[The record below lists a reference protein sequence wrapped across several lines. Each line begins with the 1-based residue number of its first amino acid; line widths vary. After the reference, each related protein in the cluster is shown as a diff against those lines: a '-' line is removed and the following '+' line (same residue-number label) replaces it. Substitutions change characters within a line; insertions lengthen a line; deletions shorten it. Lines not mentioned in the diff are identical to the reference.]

1 MNCPSCGHENRDGA
15 RFCRECGQSL
25 APELTCASCGRLNT
39 AESRFCDGC
48 GAPVSRPAAQPDRDP
63 RSYTPKH
70 LVDKILQSKSALEGE
85 RKQVTVLFADVKG
98 STELAGSLDPE
109 EWHIILDRFF
119 QILTDG
125 VHRFEGTVNQYT
137 GDGIM
142 ALFGAPIA
150 HEDHAQR
157 ACYSALRLRD
167 EVRDYAN
174 ELRVERGLNFGV
186 RIGLNSGEVVV
197 GKIGDDLRMDYT
209 ARGHTVGLA
218 QRMEA
223 LAESGRICVSES
235 TAHLVE
241 GYLELASLGC
251 SPVKGARDP
260 IEIFELVGVGS
271 MRTRLDVAR
280 ARGFSRL
287 IGRTDELATLD
298 AALEQALEGQG
309 RVVGVVG
316 EAGVG
321 KSRLCYEFA
330 ERCRGREIA
339 VYEAHCPAHGK
350 TIPLLPI
357 HQLLRAYFSIDE
369 GDRGQTAREKIA
381 GRLLLLDRSF
391 DADLP
396 LIWDFLGVPDP
407 ARPAPEADPGARQR
421 RLFAWVRR
429 LVHARS
435 QLEPAVLLFDD
446 LHWIDPGS
454 NAWVAELVEAADA
467 TQTLVLLNFRPEY
480 SAPWMQRAHYQQHPL
495 TALGAEET
503 RTLAADLLGP
513 DPSVAGL
520 PDMIAARTGGN
531 PFFTEEV
538 VQALDESEHLAGTRG
553 AYRLATPIDQI
564 EVPTTVHATLSARI
578 DRLGEREKHV
588 LQTSAVIGKE
598 FPDAILQ
605 EIVELPDEDLAHALS
620 VLRAGEFLYERALYP
635 TLEYAFKHPLTQEV
649 AYQSQLAQRRRPV
662 HAAVARAIEAREPER
677 ADENAALL
685 AYHWDEADEV
695 ERAAHWHERA
705 ARVIGVVDFRESARH
720 LERVRELVDR
730 LPDSPEQRAR
740 TVEVIARI
748 LTWRAR
754 GAVGEVEATQLFADA
769 ERLAGGDLLR
779 LTRARCSYAY
789 YCLYHGREREAVQQA
804 ERAMQDADRLGDREL
819 RATVSFPF
827 ALCDYFLG
835 RLKQGEATCSAA
847 IELCEGDPDFGAETF
862 GISPY
867 LAALGT
873 RGGIRAL
880 QGRTGE
886 AAGDFEQLEELLG
899 NADPASTRAYSFQV
913 MRCFQVNLH
922 LLTGDGASALAET
935 RQAIQGLEG
944 RGNPAADHFTRHF
957 LGVAHALNGEWADG
971 LATLEDTLKSMREK
985 NTFLQLEAETLTWS
999 AHCRLELGDLEGV
1012 RATLAETPA
1021 VTERIGARLHLPHLH
1036 LIEARLAMRSG
1047 AGDEEIESALGAAF
1061 DAARAMGARLWEP
1074 FVELARVEWRELRGD
1089 DTGRQAARSEAVR
1102 LLRAMGATGHAERVG
1117 RELGL

>member
-1 MNCPSCGHENRDGA
+1 MPA
-15 RFCRECGQSL
+15 AKFCHACGQPAEAL
-25 APELTCASCGRLNT
+25 PER
-39 AESRFCDGC
+39 E
-48 GAPVSRPAAQPDRDP
+48 P

-70 LVDKILQSKSALEGE
+70 LADKILQSKSALEGE

-98 STELAGSLDPE
+98 STELAEGLDPE
-109 EWHIILDRFF
+109 EWHVILDRFF

-150 HEDHAQR
+150 HEDHGQR

-209 ARGHTVGLA
+209 AQGHTVALA

-241 GYLELASLGC
+241 GYLELASFGR

-271 MRTRLDVAR
+271 MRTKLDVAR

-287 IGRTDELATLD
+287 IGRADELATLD
-298 AALEQALEGQG
+298 AALEHALEGQG

-350 TIPLLPI
+350 TIPLLPV
-357 HQLLRAYFSIDE
+357 HELLRAYFSIDD
-369 GDRGQTAREKIA
+369 GDRGHTAREKIA
-381 GRLLLLDRSF
+381 GRLLLLDRAF
-391 DADLP
+391 EADLP

-421 RLFAWVRR
+421 RLFAWIRR
-429 LVHARS
+429 QVHARS
-435 QLEPAVLLFDD
+435 QQEPAVLLFDD

-454 NAWVAELVEAADA
+454 DAFVAELVEAVDA
-467 TQTLVLLNFRPEY
+467 TRTLILLNFRPEY

-495 TALGAEET
+495 TPLGAEDT
-503 RTLAADLLGP
+503 RTLAGDLLGP

-520 PDMIAARTGGN
+520 PEMIAARTGGN

-564 EVPTTVHATLSARI
+564 EVPTNVHATLAARI

-588 LQTSAVIGKE
+588 LQAAAVIGKE
-598 FPDAILQ
+598 FPDAVLR
-605 EIVELPDEDLAHALS
+605 EIVELPDEDLAQALS

-649 AYQSQLAQRRRPV
+649 AYRSQLAQRRQPV

-705 ARVIGVVDFRESARH
+705 AEVISVVDFRESARH

-740 TVEVIARI
+740 AVDARAQI

-754 GAVGEVEATQLFADA
+754 GAVGEVEPPLLFAEA
-769 ERLAGGDLLR
+769 ETLAGGDLLS
-779 LTRARCSYAY
+779 LTRARRSYAY
-789 YCLYHGREREAVQQA
+789 YCLYHRREREGVQQA

-819 RATVSFPF
+819 RVTARWVV
-827 ALCDYFLG
+827 ALGDYFLG
-835 RLKQGEATCSAA
+835 RLERGDATCSAA

-862 GISPY
+862 AGSTY
-867 LAALGT
+867 LMALGM

-880 QGRTGE
+880 QGRTEE
-886 AAGDFEQLEELLG
+886 AARDFEQVFASLG
-899 NADPASTRAYSFQV
+899 DADPTSTRAYSFQV
-913 MRCFQVNLH
+913 TRCYQVNLH
-922 LLTGDGASALAET
+922 LLTGDGASALVET

-944 RGNPAADHFTRHF
+944 RGNPAADHITRHH
-957 LGVAHALNGEWADG
+957 LGVAYALNADWADG
-971 LATLEDTLKSMREK
+971 LATLEDTLRSMREK
-985 NTFLQLEAETLTWS
+985 NTFLQLEAETLTWI

-1021 VTERIGARLHLPHLH
+1021 VAERIGTRLHLPHLQ
-1036 LIEARLAMRSG
+1036 LVEARLAMRSG
-1047 AGDEEIESALGAAF
+1047 AGDEEIESALGAAV
-1061 DAARAMGARLWEP
+1061 DAARAMGARVWEP
-1074 FVELARVEWRELRGD
+1074 FVELARGEWHGLRGD
-1089 DTGRQAARSEAVR
+1089 DAGRQAAGREAVR
-1102 LLRAMGATGHAERVG
+1102 LLREMGADAHADRVAM
-1117 RELGL
+1117 ELGA